1 MKTTKF
7 LILILVMVILS
18 GCASHVQTLGKSNI
32 VMDSNII
39 SKTEV
44 IRDYIQDHNPK
55 LSKEYSEY
63 IAQIILEHSL
73 SNRLDPFFMTALLAT
88 ESDFELH
95 AISEVGAKGFGQ
107 LMPVVRKMYN
117 VKEPFDPYQNIRAS
131 CIFIKQLNSQWSDT
145 KYGWEMTLASYNL
158 GITATKARVKANK
171 PLPKSVNAYISK
183 IMKKQK
189 SLVQLADRGSNTTT
203 AMAKFR

>member
-1 MKTTKF
+1 MKTVKF
-7 LILILVMVILS
+7 FVLVLIISFLS

-39 SKTEV
+39 SKSEI

-73 SNRLDPFFMTALLAT
+73 SNKLDPFFMTALLAT

-131 CIFIKQLNSQWSDT
+131 CIFIKQLNREWGDT

-171 PLPKSVNAYISK
+171 PLPKSVNAYIAK
-183 IMKKQK
+183 ITKKQK
-189 SLVQLADRGSNTTT
+189 MLVQVASKGNNTTT
-203 AMAKFR
+203 AMAKIK